1 MKLVRKGFNKKQ
13 FKSEIEIFKSVNLID
28 CPNVLKYYE
37 DFEDFNHSDY
47 QFIITEFCE
56 V

>member
-1 MKLVRKGFNKKQ
+1 MKRVQKRLNEKQ
-13 FKSEIEIFKSVNLID
+13 LKREIEIFKSVNSID

-37 DFEDFNHSDY
+37 DFEDPDY

>member
-1 MKLVRKGFNKKQ
+1 MKRVQKRWNEKQ
-13 FKSEIEIFKSVNLID
+13 LKREIEIFKSVNSID